1 MKFSETPPDIRRLP
15 ARLGEHSV
23 EILRET
29 GYSEAQ
35 ISEILSTG
43 TSVDGRI
50 GVSRPADASSS

>member
-35 ISEILSTG
+35 ISEIVAAGVSI
-43 TSVDGRI
+43 DGRI
-50 GVSRPADASSS
+50 